1 MAEHRV
7 LVDTNVVLD
16 LVQRTPEWGDWSL
29 GQMERLSL
37 AHRLVINPVIYAELS
52 AGFAHIDELER
63 MLETARLSVEPIPR
77 EALFLAGK
85 AYQRYRRAKGRR
97 TGVLPDF
104 FIGAHATVTGMA
116 VLTRDKGR
124 YRTYFPMLT
133 LIAP

>member
-16 LVQRTPEWGDWSL
+16 LVQRTPEWGAWSL

-104 FIGAHATVTGMA
+104 FIGAHVTIAGMA

-124 YRTYFPMLT
+124 YRTYFPKLT
-133 LIAP
+133 LITP